1 MKKIYS
7 HIEQAYQNN
16 RNILWPNL
24 GRLNNL
30 LVIVNISMFFL
41 SGLVAKGY
49 FFTFFSLACLAV
61 VAILLIL
68 PLPSLGRL
76 WYYLLCLML
85 EFTALY
91 FLIASIVYWVNTGG
105 AV

>member
-1 MKKIYS
+1 MKKLYTCL
-7 HIEQAYQNN
+7 EQSYQNN
-16 RNILWPNL
+16 RTLLWPNL

-49 FFTFFSLACLAV
+49 FYTFFSLACLSA

-68 PLPSLGRL
+68 PLPYLGRL
-76 WYYLLCLML
+76 WYYLLCLIL
-85 EFTALY
+85 EITALY

-105 AV
+105 TV

>member
-1 MKKIYS
+1 MKQLYRHYEQIY
-7 HIEQAYQNN
+7 QKN
-16 RNILWPNL
+16 RSILWPNL

-49 FFTFFSLACLAV
+49 FFTFFSLVCLAI
-61 VAILLIL
+61 VATLLIL
-68 PLPSLGRL
+68 PLPCLDKL
-76 WYYLLCLML
+76 WYYLLCLAL

-91 FLIASIVYWVNTGG
+91 FLISSLVYWVKRGG
-105 AV
+105 MV

>member
-1 MKKIYS
+1 MIKLYTQLEES
-7 HIEQAYQNN
+7 YRNN
-16 RNILWPNL
+16 RSILWPNL

-49 FFTFFSLACLAV
+49 FYTFFSLSCLAV
-61 VAILLIL
+61 VAILLLL
-68 PLPSLGRL
+68 PLPYLERL
-76 WYYLLCLML
+76 WYYLLCLIL
-85 EFTALY
+85 EITALY

-105 AV
+105 TV

>member
-1 MKKIYS
+1 MKKLYTCL
-7 HIEQAYQNN
+7 EQSYQNN
-16 RNILWPNL
+16 RTILWPNL

-49 FFTFFSLACLAV
+49 FYTFFSLACLAV

-76 WYYLLCLML
+76 WYYLLCLFL

-105 AV
+105 TV